1 MVVDGDRLRGDDA
14 RQAEVR
20 ERNTMSEQPSSTV
33 FDLRAQLSSLGE
45 KNERL
50 ARALAAARAT
60 IKDLS
65 EKLAALSRPPSS
77 YATFVS
83 VDSIAAG
90 ETTIVAMV
98 GGRKMNLAVGDSLAA
113 AAFQPG
119 QQLVLNEQLVVVG
132 IEGYERTG
140 EMVSVKLVLDDER
153 VLVKVHADDE
163 RVLRLSGRLREQNVR
178 VGDTLLADLRSGFAL
193 EEVERPDVEHL
204 MLEEIPNVHYSDV
217 GGLTEQINEIKDSVE
232 LPFEQP
238 ELYRE
243 HGLKPPKGVLLY
255 GPPGCGKTMIAKAVA
270 TELAGKISASDEAVS
285 GRAYFLN
292 IKGPQLLDKY
302 VGETERQIR
311 EIFSRARDRAAHGI
325 PVVIFFDEMEAL
337 FRARGSGVSSD
348 VETTVVPQLLAEIDG
363 VEKLDN
369 VIVIGASNREDMI
382 DPAILRPGRLDVK
395 IRIERPSRAGALD
408 IISKYLTAQ
417 LPIHTSEIERYGSA
431 EKAVAAMGK
440 TTVDA
445 LFERSSDNQFAEVTY
460 ADGEREILYVSDVVS
475 GAMLAAIVDR
485 AKKLAIKEFLATGE
499 RGMTTR
505 HLLRA
510 LREEA
515 RENEDLTTVANPED
529 WARVN
534 GRGRARRA
542 TYVRPIVRASNVQT
556 GSEVD
561 VEDVDIERVPEAE
574 LDAESTA
581 EQQLPDGEPKV
592 RSNDSSAA
600 AERTLDAQ
608 RHSQPHSDQ
617 PHSDHRWDTATKKGL
632 I

>member
-1 MVVDGDRLRGDDA
+1 MS
-14 RQAEVR
+14 AE
-20 ERNTMSEQPSSTV
+20 TDSDT
-33 FDLRAQLSSLGE
+33 FDLRSQLSSLGE

-50 ARALAAARAT
+50 ARALSAARAT

-65 EKLAALSRPPSS
+65 AKLESLSRPPSS
-77 YATFVS
+77 YATFVDINR
-83 VDSIAAG
+83 DSAQKP
-90 ETTIVAMV
+90 TIVAMV
-98 GGRKMNLAVGDSLAA
+98 GGRKMNLAVSDTLTFT
-113 AAFQPG
+113 AFQPG
-119 QQLVLNEQLVVVG
+119 QQLVLNDQLVV
-132 IEGYERTG
+132 IKAESYENTG
-140 EMVSVKLVLDDER
+140 DMVSVKLVLDADR
-153 VLVKVHADDE
+153 VLVNVHADDE
-163 RVLRLSGRLREQNVR
+163 RVLRLSGKLKDGTVR

-193 EEVERPDVEHL
+193 EHVERPDVEHL

-232 LPFEQP
+232 LPFEHP

-270 TELAGKISASDEAVS
+270 TELAGRISARGQAASERS
-285 GRAYFLN
+285 YFLN

-395 IRIERPSRAGALD
+395 IRIERPSRTGAID
-408 IISKYLTAQ
+408 IMSKYLTPQ
-417 LPIHTSEIERYGSA
+417 LPIHASEIERYGDT
-431 EKAVAAMGK
+431 EKAVQAMGAA
-440 TTVDA
+440 TVAA
-445 LFERSSDNQFAEVTY
+445 LFERSGDNQFAEVTY
-460 ADGEREILYVSDVVS
+460 ADGEREVLYVSDFVS

-485 AKKLAIKEFLATGE
+485 GKKLAIKDFLATSE
-499 RGMTTR
+499 RGITSA

-510 LREEA
+510 LREEI
-515 RENEDLTTVANPED
+515 RENEDLTNIANPED

-534 GRGRARRA
+534 GRGRARRV
-542 TYVRPIVRASNVQT
+542 TYVRPIVHPS
-556 GSEVD
+556 SERIGAD
-561 VEDVDIERVPEAE
+561 GD
-574 LDAESTA
+574 TA
-581 EQQLPDGEPKV
+581 Q
-592 RSNDSSAA
+592 
-600 AERTLDAQ
+600 RTLTRDASAGEASSTEASGTME
-608 RHSQPHSDQ
+608 RALDEPGHTEDSG
-617 PHSDHRWDTATKKGL
+617 RWDAAVAKGL